1 MFDYHYIAIDLKSFY
16 ASVECQD
23 RGLDPLTTNLVVA
36 DARRTEKTI
45 CLAVSPSLKSYGV
58 SGRARLFEVVK
69 QVREVNAQ
77 RLEALRKQSSRWW
90 HAEQQTKRQGSW
102 QAGRQ
107 TGRQAGRRGKQ
118 QTEIQE
124 TRHNHEQQ
132 QAEAQKSDCATP
144 HYQAAHQAAQEAPPC
159 QPLPYETDCTGR
171 NLETYRP
178 FEQTL
183 FTGASF
189 DNTVVQQN
197 PQVELDYLI
206 ARPRMA
212 RYIEVSTEI
221 YKVYLSFFAPQDIHV
236 YSIDEVFIDISKYK
250 NVYKMSATALASTV
264 VSSVFR
270 ATGITATA
278 GIGTNLFLAKV
289 AMDVLAKHEEPDEN
303 GVRMACL
310 NEQSYKERI
319 WPHQPIT
326 DIWRVGRGYAR
337 RLAENGMFTMGD
349 VALCSLGEKG
359 RGGAGGAQIGAG
371 QAQNGTEQAQTSAG
385 QALRSVN
392 QRAGQGA
399 QQGAVG
405 GAGQGEQQGAV
416 GGAKLSAR
424 HNEDL
429 LYRLF
434 GKNAELLIDH
444 AWGYEPV
451 TMEDIKAYKPA
462 VNCKASGQVL
472 QCPYTVEKARIV
484 VQEMADALAFDLLAE
499 KLETDKLT
507 LTVSYDRSC
516 LEADTHGRGSAARGQ
531 TGQKQAA
538 QKQTEYAPA
547 RKERG
552 QEGRTLGY
560 QGEVTLD
567 WYGRAVPKHAHGTV
581 NLNEYTSS
589 SHTIM
594 NAVLGLYDKIVDPHL
609 LVRHL
614 NISAERVISEEEAAY
629 LKSHQQ
635 LTLFDWD
642 NDLGEAVIAGDTSAK
657 GTTSAAHN
665 AGASSANAH
674 SGTTI
679 KNAVNNKEKEHCLHN
694 TVLDVRNKFG
704 KNAVLRATSLQ
715 EGATA
720 RQRNN
725 QIGGHN
731 A

>member
-69 QVREVNAQ
+69 QVREVNAL
-77 RLEALRKQSSRWW
+77 RLEALRKQRRERG
-90 HAEQQTKRQGSW
+90 HAKQ
-102 QAGRQ
+102 QAGW
-107 TGRQAGRRGKQ
+107 RGKQ
-118 QTEIQE
+118 QTEVQE
-124 TRHNHEQQ
+124 TRHNHKPQ
-132 QAEAQKSDCATP
+132 QAEALKSGYATP
-144 HYQAAHQAAQEAPPC
+144 HCQAAHQAAQEVPQC
-159 QPLPYETDCTGR
+159 QPLPHETDCTGR
-171 NLETYRP
+171 SLETYRP
-178 FEQTL
+178 FEQTF

-189 DNTVVQQN
+189 DNTIVQQN

-337 RLAENGMFTMGD
+337 KLAENGMFTMGD

-359 RGGAGGAQIGAG
+359 RGGAM
-371 QAQNGTEQAQTSAG
+371 S
-385 QALRSVN
+385 R
-392 QRAGQGA
+392 
-399 QQGAVG
+399 
-405 GAGQGEQQGAV
+405 
-416 GGAKLSAR
+416 AKLGAR

-429 LYRLF
+429 LFQLF

-507 LTVSYDRSC
+507 LTVNYDRCC
-516 LEADTHGRGSAARGQ
+516 LEAGVHKKGSAARGQ
-531 TGQKQAA
+531 AGQKQAGCA
-538 QKQTEYAPA
+538 TT
-547 RKERG
+547 RKERE
-552 QEGRTLGY
+552 QESRASSY

-581 NLNEYTSS
+581 NLDEYTSS

-609 LVRHL
+609 LVRRL

-629 LKSHQQ
+629 QKSHKQ

-642 NDLGEAVIAGDTSAK
+642 NELGEAIVAGDTCAK
-657 GTTSAAHN
+657 SNTSAAHN
-665 AGASSANAH
+665 SGANSANAH

-679 KNAVNNKEKEHCLHN
+679 KSAVNNKEKEHCLHN

-704 KNAVLRATSLQ
+704 KNAVFRATSLQ

>member
-69 QVREVNAQ
+69 QVREVNAL
-77 RLEALRKQSSRWW
+77 RLEALRKQRRERG
-90 HAEQQTKRQGSW
+90 HAKQ
-102 QAGRQ
+102 QAGW
-107 TGRQAGRRGKQ
+107 RGKQ
-118 QTEIQE
+118 QTEVQE
-124 TRHNHEQQ
+124 TRHNHKPQ
-132 QAEAQKSDCATP
+132 QAEALKSGYATP
-144 HYQAAHQAAQEAPPC
+144 HCQAAHQAAQEVPQC
-159 QPLPYETDCTGR
+159 QPLPHETDCTGR
-171 NLETYRP
+171 SLETYRP

-189 DNTVVQQN
+189 DNTIVQQN

-303 GVRMACL
+303 DVRMACL

-337 RLAENGMFTMGD
+337 KLAENGMFTMGD

-371 QAQNGTEQAQTSAG
+371 QA
-385 QALRSVN
+385 LRSVN

-405 GAGQGEQQGAV
+405 GTGQAQQDAQCGTGQAQGAGQSAKQGA
-416 GGAKLSAR
+416 GCAKLSAR

-429 LYRLF
+429 LFQLF

-507 LTVSYDRSC
+507 LTVNYDRCC
-516 LEADTHGRGSAARGQ
+516 LEAGVHRKGSAARGQ
-531 TGQKQAA
+531 AGQKQAGCA
-538 QKQTEYAPA
+538 TT
-547 RKERG
+547 RKERE
-552 QEGRTLGY
+552 QESRTSGY

-581 NLNEYTSS
+581 NLDEYTSS

-609 LVRHL
+609 LVRRL

-629 LKSHQQ
+629 QKSHKQ

-642 NDLGEAVIAGDTSAK
+642 NELGEAIVAGDTCAK
-657 GTTSAAHN
+657 SNTSAAHN
-665 AGASSANAH
+665 SGASSANAH

-679 KNAVNNKEKEHCLHN
+679 KSAVNNKEKELCLHN

-704 KNAVLRATSLQ
+704 KNAVLRAASLQ